1 MLLVLL
7 PGLDG
12 NAFLFGRFINALP
25 ESVETLVIDYPR
37 EVKQTYDPLLELVR
51 ARLPTEQ
58 PFRHLVGPVGRGVLA
73 LRVRQTLGVD
83 VSRAVKNA
91 KVPMLHLG
99 ARDDLLL
106 RSGLANE
113 LSALNPAIELVELPG
128 PHLLLQVKPEESAA
142 IIARFAT
149 AQSRSL

>member
-7 PGLDG
+7 QGLDG